1 MVTLQILNKIL
12 DTGDMSLILKNG
24 LTVDYF
30 IGYEDEFTFI
40 VDHYAKY
47 GKVPD
52 KASFLDKFRDFA
64 LVEVKEPDKYLL
76 ETLYEEYLYYQS
88 VEVVQEVAK
97 LLKTDSRVAVEYLQS
112 QLSRLQA
119 KTVTD
124 GTDIIAEAS
133 KRFETYK
140 EKLKGEKPWY
150 IPTGLEELDEILHGW
165 ARGEEFVVIFART
178 GQGKS
183 WFLVK
188 TAAHAWQVGY
198 RVGYISPEMSPDKIG
213 YRFDTVN
220 KHFSNRNLVW
230 GREEEGYEQYIAE
243 LSGKPF
249 IVATPQDFQKK
260 ITVSKLKH
268 FCQSHK
274 LDILAID
281 GITYLTD
288 ERYKKGDSKT
298 TTLTNISEDLHSLS
312 LELGIPVLV
321 AVQSN
326 RAGVRGK
333 DEDGTPELENIR
345 DSDGIAQNAT
355 KVIALRQTGA
365 GLEFGI
371 KKHRDGEMGGR
382 LLYYWNIDKGEFIYI
397 PSEGDSVMP
406 VKRQAEVERIKSS
419 FNDGTEVF

>member
-1 MVTLQILNKIL
+1 M
-12 DTGDMSLILKNG
+12 
-24 LTVDYF
+24 
-30 IGYEDEFTFI
+30 
-40 VDHYAKY
+40 
-47 GKVPD
+47 
-52 KASFLDKFRDFA
+52 
-64 LVEVKEPDKYLL
+64 
-76 ETLYEEYLYYQS
+76 
-88 VEVVQEVAK
+88 
-97 LLKTDSRVAVEYLQS
+97 
-112 QLSRLQA
+112 
-119 KTVTD
+119 
-124 GTDIIAEAS
+124 
-133 KRFETYK
+133 
-140 EKLKGEKPWY
+140 
-150 IPTGLEELDEILHGW
+150 
-165 ARGEEFVVIFART
+165 
-178 GQGKS
+178 
-183 WFLVK
+183 
-188 TAAHAWQVGY
+188 
-198 RVGYISPEMSPDKIG
+198 GYISPEMSPDRIG

-220 KHFSNRNLVW
+220 KNFSNRNLMW

-243 LSGKPF
+243 LDGKPF

-288 ERYKKGDSKT
+288 ERYRKGDSKT
-298 TTLTNISEDLHSLS
+298 TTLTNISEDLHGLS

-326 RAGVRGK
+326 RGGVRGR

-345 DSDGIAQNAT
+345 DSDGIAQKAT

-371 KKHRDGEMGGR
+371 KKHRDGEMGGK
-382 LLYYWNIDKGEFIYI
+382 LLYFWNIDKGEFTYI